1 MNLES
6 GYLSAM
12 RAEYRRLTGTL
23 PGEDSD
29 IGIRM
34 ALLANQLELLEE
46 ELTALKR
53 SADPETAEG
62 AMLDRHADS
71 RGLRRKE
78 AATATGMLRFRRKGA
93 AAQEILLPQGLVAAT
108 AGAEPVRFITT
119 EAGRIAA
126 GETEALI
133 PAQAEQPGSG
143 GNAAAGSIT
152 LLVTAVGAVEEVENP
167 QAFSGGQDAETDEEL
182 RSRLLASY
190 HAVSNG
196 SNAAY
201 YQRLALAQDG
211 VESVQVIQRPRGGG
225 SVDLVVAGAGAAAPE
240 TAVQALAER
249 VAHQRELGVDAR
261 VTAAG
266 EQPCPVTLELFPREN
281 YTFEDVKAQAE
292 AALREL
298 FRELAV
304 GQPLYR
310 ARIIGAVMGVPGV
323 ENCRLTAPE
332 ADRPGSER
340 SLITLGQVM
349 VTKGA
354 AV

>member
-78 AATATGMLRFRRKGA
+78 AAAATGMLRFRRKGA

-108 AGAEPVRFITT
+108 TGAEPVRFITT

-133 PAQAEQPGSG
+133 PAQRRQCGSRKHHP
-143 GNAAAGSIT
+143 AG
-152 LLVTAVGAVEEVENP
+152 
-167 QAFSGGQDAETDEEL
+167 D
-182 RSRLLASY
+182 
-190 HAVSNG
+190 
-196 SNAAY
+196 
-201 YQRLALAQDG
+201 
-211 VESVQVIQRPRGGG
+211 GGG
-225 SVDLVVAGAGAAAPE
+225 RCGGGGKPPGLFRRTGRGNRRGAAQPP
-240 TAVQALAER
+240 
-249 VAHQRELGVDAR
+249 
-261 VTAAG
+261 AG
-266 EQPCPVTLELFPREN
+266 KLSC
-281 YTFEDVKAQAE
+281 
-292 AALREL
+292 
-298 FRELAV
+298 
-304 GQPLYR
+304 G
-310 ARIIGAVMGVPGV
+310 I
-323 ENCRLTAPE
+323 
-332 ADRPGSER
+332 
-340 SLITLGQVM
+340 
-349 VTKGA
+349 
-354 AV
+354 

>member
-78 AATATGMLRFRRKGA
+78 AAAATGLLRFRRKGA

-108 AGAEPVRFITT
+108 TGAEPVRFITT

-126 GETEALI
+126 CLLYT
-133 PAQAEQPGSG
+133 SD
-143 GNAAAGSIT
+143 AA
-152 LLVTAVGAVEEVENP
+152 
-167 QAFSGGQDAETDEEL
+167 DD
-182 RSRLLASY
+182 
-190 HAVSNG
+190 
-196 SNAAY
+196 
-201 YQRLALAQDG
+201 
-211 VESVQVIQRPRGGG
+211 
-225 SVDLVVAGAGAAAPE
+225 
-240 TAVQALAER
+240 
-249 VAHQRELGVDAR
+249 
-261 VTAAG
+261 
-266 EQPCPVTLELFPREN
+266 
-281 YTFEDVKAQAE
+281 
-292 AALREL
+292 
-298 FRELAV
+298 
-304 GQPLYR
+304 
-310 ARIIGAVMGVPGV
+310 
-323 ENCRLTAPE
+323 
-332 ADRPGSER
+332 
-340 SLITLGQVM
+340 
-349 VTKGA
+349 
-354 AV
+354 

>member
-62 AMLDRHADS
+62 TMLDRHADS

-78 AATATGMLRFRRKGA
+78 AATATGLLRFRRKGA

-108 AGAEPVRFITT
+108 TGAEPVRFITT

-133 PAQAEQPGSG
+133 PAQAEQSGSG

-211 VESVQVIQRPRGGG
+211 VGAGDPAPPRRRQCGSGGSGRRCRSAGDGGAGSGGTGGPPEGTGGG
-225 SVDLVVAGAGAAAPE
+225 CPGDRRRGTALPGDAGA
-240 TAVQALAER
+240 
-249 VAHQRELGVDAR
+249 
-261 VTAAG
+261 
-266 EQPCPVTLELFPREN
+266 
-281 YTFEDVKAQAE
+281 
-292 AALREL
+292 
-298 FRELAV
+298 
-304 GQPLYR
+304 
-310 ARIIGAVMGVPGV
+310 VP
-323 ENCRLTAPE
+323 
-332 ADRPGSER
+332 PGK
-340 SLITLGQVM
+340 LHL
-349 VTKGA
+349 
-354 AV
+354 